1 MLRLD
6 REVLDLLRQDPEL
19 LAIAD
24 AIAATHLLDAEEQ
37 RWLVGA
43 SELRADPLPVC
54 FLPRFR
60 GIPVRSLLQCIAAY
74 QRKRP
79 S

>member
-24 AIAATHLLDAEEQ
+24 AIAATRLLDAEQ

-43 SELRADPLPVC
+43 RELRAYPLPVC

-60 GIPVRSLLQCIAAY
+60 CIPVQSLLKYIAAY